1 LSAALH
7 CKKIQY
13 NTLKCE
19 DEPVDDGKRTVSKL
33 CGAPV
38 CWHASL
44 EQVPSGSPT
53 IIIAH
58 EFYDALPI
66 HQFQKASRGW
76 SEKMVDLAEDSS
88 FRFVLSPHP
97 TASLLYLSK
106 RCGWASS
113 EELEKVEHIEVCP
126 KAMELT
132 EQIADR
138 ISSDG
143 GGALIIDYGKD
154 GIVSDSLQV
163 WILKP
168 FHYYLT

>member
-1 LSAALH
+1 MAGPKRWWILQ
-7 CKKIQY
+7 K
-13 NTLKCE
+13 TL
-19 DEPVDDGKRTVSKL
+19 R
-33 CGAPV
+33 
-38 CWHASL
+38 
-44 EQVPSGSPT
+44 
-53 IIIAH
+53 
-58 EFYDALPI
+58 EFYQMCLCVLNLKEMCNANCC
-66 HQFQKASRGW
+66 SR
-76 SEKMVDLAEDSS
+76 